1 MDPEEKQA
9 MRARYERMIQK
20 HHRTRDEEKRIQ
32 NEARARKAGQRP
44 KSRKRGSKPL
54 DEEAYEDDVELHFE
68 KIRREPGR
76 RSVGSTAR
84 VIPPSPLEI
93 PPSARLGQV
102 VEVHRNRLRVRMV
115 AAETTPERRDDR
127 SELDVPPS
135 SRIGGVV
142 VGDRVWLDG
151 LPVQPRLVGL
161 GERRTTLARPSAEDP
176 DDVRVLAANVDVGVI
191 VGSLRQ
197 PDLRPGLIHRVLI
210 ALGRGGIEPL
220 LALNK
225 ADLLAADERVD
236 AERELAESGLA
247 NVERVFTS
255 AETGAGLDELRAHLS
270 GRTCVL
276 VGHSGVGKSSLL
288 NVLRPGT
295 GQSTS
300 AGRAFDGKGRHTTT
314 SSSLW
319 ELEDGTRIIDT
330 PGVRT
335 FGVGEATPADL
346 AAAFPELALLAESC
360 RFADCRHG
368 GEPDC
373 AVRAAADSG
382 ELAASV
388 LAAYFKLLG

>member
-1 MDPEEKQA
+1 
-9 MRARYERMIQK
+9 MIQK
-20 HHRTRDEEKRIQ
+20 HHRTREEEKRIQ

-44 KSRKRGSKPL
+44 KSRKRGSRPF
-54 DEEAYEDDVELHFE
+54 DEEAYEDDVDLDFE

-76 RSVGSTAR
+76 RPGASSAR

-93 PPSARLGQV
+93 PPTARLGQV
-102 VEVHRNRLRVRMV
+102 VEVHRNRLRVRML
-115 AAETTPERRDDR
+115 ASGSAPEQGADR

-135 SRIGGVV
+135 SRIGAVV

-151 LPVQPRLVGL
+151 IPVQPRLVGL
-161 GERRTTLARPSAEDP
+161 DERRTCLARPSAEDP
-176 DDVRVLAANVDVGVI
+176 DDVRVLAANVDIGVI

-197 PDLRPGLIHRVLI
+197 PNLRAGLIHRVLI
-210 ALGRGGIEPL
+210 ALGRGGVEPL

-225 ADLLAADERVD
+225 ADLLSADERVEV
-236 AERELAESGLA
+236 ERELAECGLA
-247 NVERVFTS
+247 DVERVFTS
-255 AETGAGLDELRAHLS
+255 AETGEGLDALRAHLS

-295 GQSTS
+295 EQSTS

-319 ELEDGTRIIDT
+319 ELADGTRIIDT

-335 FGVGEATPADL
+335 FGVGEASPADL
-346 AAAFPELALLAESC
+346 AAAFPEIAGLAEAC
-360 RFADCRHG
+360 RFADCRHA

-373 AVRAAADSG
+373 AVRAAVDSG

-388 LAAYFKLLG
+388 LAAYFRLLG